1 MIRFAYDI
9 SRNKME
15 IKTDNADIGNNTKQ
29 IVIAISICATTLI
42 GFSMYIEYRKYL
54 ADMR

>member
-15 IKTDNADIGNNTKQ
+15 IKTDNADVGNNTKQ